1 MSYFHKLVFMYLNFM
16 YTIFLSPYLIIN
28 YRIKLRLT
36 KSVISAYETGLRL
49 PSYDVL
55 IHIAKIF
62 KVSTDY
68 LLGME
73 QKQEIDL
80 SGLSQEEIDAL
91 LNLIK
96 AMRHH

>member
-1 MSYFHKLVFMYLNFM
+1 MVDFGNVLKSLRLKENMTQAQLAQKLG
-16 YTIFLSPYLIIN
+16 
-28 YRIKLRLT
+28 LT

-55 IHIAKIF
+55 INIAKIF

-73 QKQEIDL
+73 HKQEIDL
-80 SGLSQEEIDAL
+80 SGLTQEEVNAL
-91 LNLIK
+91 LNLIT
-96 AMRHH
+96 AMKKN